1 MVVLWHLG
9 SGCPHPLLTLPRP
22 PPLALAELFKVG
34 QPEMALETLHDILTS
49 KRHRTWSPVHEK
61 IMMKYIDLCIQL
73 QL

>member
-1 MVVLWHLG
+1 
-9 SGCPHPLLTLPRP
+9 
-22 PPLALAELFKVG
+22 
-34 QPEMALETLHDILTS
+34 MALETLHDILTS